1 MEEILYIIMRS
12 IHFTATSFWVGGL
25 LLMSFFIL
33 PMQKGSSPDE
43 WKKFENGLTKAVF
56 FSAFLLLITGIFMAR
71 SGVSP
76 YAVPRTFVILKVG
89 LTFVML
95 GVAMMRKI
103 SKKKKKIG
111 ISNLLVRINMALG
124 ILAIVISSI
133 MHTNTLCL

>member
-33 PMQKGSSPDE
+33 PMQKGSSPGE
-43 WKKFENGLTKAVF
+43 WKNFEKGLTKAVF
-56 FSAFLLLITGIFMAR
+56 FSAFLLLISGIFMAR

-76 YAVPRTFVILKVG
+76 HAVPRIFVILKVA

-95 GVAMMRKI
+95 GVAMLRKI
-103 SKKKKKIG
+103 SKQKKKIG

-124 ILAIVISSI
+124 ILAIVVSSI
-133 MHTNTLCL
+133 MHTNNF